1 MFELNFTVRV
11 LGQGEKKSSSPFAI
25 GQLWLPTRKASPGKK
40 QVHSVTSFF
49 YHLLINSSLWLSPEA
64 ADLFLPDRAISR
76 ETMICR
82 GQGAACAGWGWRWGR
97 AAGG

>member
-49 YHLLINSSLWLSPEA
+49 IIYLLTALSGSHLKLLTCSSQ
-64 ADLFLPDRAISR
+64 
-76 ETMICR
+76 T
-82 GQGAACAGWGWRWGR
+82 GQLAGRQ
-97 AAGG
+97 